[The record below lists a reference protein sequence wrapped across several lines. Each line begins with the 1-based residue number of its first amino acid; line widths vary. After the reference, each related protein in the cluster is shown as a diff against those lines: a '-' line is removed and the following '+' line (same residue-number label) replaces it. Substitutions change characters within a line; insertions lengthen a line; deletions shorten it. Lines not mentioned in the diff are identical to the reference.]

1 MSDYFNL
8 SPYSQTEYSVCRPL
22 INSYSTRPNISCPN
36 RILNPVL
43 TAILKCHDSPSP
55 TKNPKPIKSQEDL
68 FSNHA

>member
-22 INSYSTRPNISCPN
+22 INSYSTQPNISCLN
-36 RILNPVL
+36 RTQNPVS
-43 TAILKCHDSPSP
+43 TAILKYHDSPSP
-55 TKNPKPIKSQEDL
+55 TKNPNLIKSQDEL